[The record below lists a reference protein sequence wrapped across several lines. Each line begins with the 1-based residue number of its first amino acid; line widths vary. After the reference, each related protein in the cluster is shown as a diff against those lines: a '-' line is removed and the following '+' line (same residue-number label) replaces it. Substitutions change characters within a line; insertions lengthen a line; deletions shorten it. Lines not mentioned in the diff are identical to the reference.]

1 MNTLKKMKIVLVVLL
16 PFLILQSC
24 GSSSSEKI
32 EDEQLSSF
40 MLGGIYFFNGYGGTN
55 AVADM
60 MIDAGYTTDKELVG
74 GYKEILEFPFE
85 TSQASGIKSVFKSMW
100 NISNKE
106 QLLESINDLKT
117 REHTYKAW
125 DYARI
130 VNNAN
135 MGYACGF
142 LTKEEVKKITLEILP
157 LARKKFKNWD
167 DYFTDFNK
175 GRIDWNSEDKDS
187 ETYEKIANTITK
199 YDHSIYKILPLNTDK
214 E

>member
-1 MNTLKKMKIVLVVLL
+1 MKIVLVVLL